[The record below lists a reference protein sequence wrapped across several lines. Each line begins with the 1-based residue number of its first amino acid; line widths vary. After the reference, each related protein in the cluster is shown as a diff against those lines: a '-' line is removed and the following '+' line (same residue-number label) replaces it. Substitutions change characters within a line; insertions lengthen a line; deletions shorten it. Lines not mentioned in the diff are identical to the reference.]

1 MNRTAITLLLLAATM
16 AFAQQEGQQS
26 KSNSALVEVALPE
39 PLTPPAPAT
48 PRINGPSVFGVRPG
62 SPFLY
67 SIPATGD
74 RPMNFAVEG
83 LPKGLLLDAS
93 TGSITGSISKAGTNA
108 VTLIARNAK
117 GEDKR
122 RFKIIVGQQIAL
134 TPPMGWNSW
143 NCWGGKV
150 SQEKVLGSAQA
161 LKAAG
166 LDRHGWNYINI
177 DDGWQ
182 GKRGGSQ
189 NAIQPNFKF
198 PEIKVLS
205 EKIHGMGLRFGIYS
219 TPWRGSYEGH
229 IGSSCDN
236 QNGLY
241 DWIESGDHN
250 ECYRIGNTGAA
261 FNQMEGGAQNEAV
274 RNKSKEGAEVMAKRK
289 SNWKFGAY
297 PFSEQDAKQWAEWGV
312 DYLKY
317 DWNPI
322 DVPHV
327 EAMAK
332 SLRATGR
339 DIVYSLSNSAP
350 FKNAADWQQ
359 LANLWRTTG
368 DINDSWKSMSG
379 IGFGKQAAW
388 APYQG
393 PGHFNDPD
401 MLVVGRVGWGNPH
414 PSHLT
419 PDEQYTHLSLWC
431 LLSAPLL
438 LGCDLEQLDPFTLSL
453 ITNDEVLSI
462 DQDELC
468 KPAICVSP
476 EGPIKI
482 YVKELAD
489 GSKAVGLFNTGE
501 TPSQITLDWGQ
512 AGLFGKQSLRDLW
525 RQKDLGT
532 FEMSHVAEVPV
543 HGVILL
549 KVTPV
554 KKG

>member
-1 MNRTAITLLLLAATM
+1 MNHTAITFFLLTAVMTS
-16 AFAQQEGQQS
+16 AQQASPQTQS
-26 KSNSALVEVALPE
+26 TTESAVAALPE
-39 PLTPPAPAT
+39 PLTPPTPST

-67 SIPATGD
+67 AIPATGE
-74 RPMNFAVEG
+74 RPMTFAAER
-83 LPKGLLLDAS
+83 LPKGLSLDAS
-93 TGSITGSISKAGTNA
+93 TGRITGKLSTPGTHA
-108 VTLIARNAK
+108 VTLIVRNAK
-117 GEDKR
+117 GEDKKS
-122 RFKIIVGQQIAL
+122 FKVIVGEQIAL

-150 SQEKVLGSAQA
+150 SQEKALRSAQA

-166 LDRHGWNYINI
+166 LDQHGWSYINI

-182 GKRGGSQ
+182 GKRGGSD
-189 NAIQPNFKF
+189 NGIQTNSKF
-198 PEIKVLS
+198 PDMKALS
-205 EKIHGMGLRFGIYS
+205 KQIHAMGLRFGIYS

-236 QNGLY
+236 ADGAY

-250 ECYRIGNTGAA
+250 EYYRIGKTGAP
-261 FNQMEGGAQNEAV
+261 FNQMAGGAQNEAL

-289 SNWKFGAY
+289 SNWKFGA
-297 PFSEQDAKQWAEWGV
+297 FSFAEKDARQWADWGV

-317 DWNPI
+317 DWHPI
-322 DVPHV
+322 DVDHTSIMGK
-327 EAMAK
+327 A
-332 SLRATGR
+332 LRSTGR
-339 DIVYSLSNSAP
+339 DIVYSLSNGADP
-350 FKNAADWQQ
+350 ANATDWAR
-359 LANLWRTTG
+359 LSNLWRTTG
-368 DINDSWKSMSG
+368 DINDSWKSMSS
-379 IGFGKQAAW
+379 IGFTKQGVW

-419 PDEQYTHLSLWC
+419 PDEQYTHVSLWC

-438 LGCDLEQLDPFTLSL
+438 LGCDLEQLDHFTLSL
-453 ITNDEVLSI
+453 ITNDEVLVI

-476 EGPIKI
+476 EGEQKV

-489 GSKAVGLFNTGE
+489 GTKAIGLFNTGE
-501 TPSQITLDWGQ
+501 SPAQVMLDWKQ
-512 AGLFGKQSLRDLW
+512 AGLSGKQTLRDLW
-525 RQKDLGT
+525 RQKNLGS
-532 FEMSHVAEVPV
+532 FEGSYSAEVPA

-549 KVTPV
+549 KVLPE

>member
-1 MNRTAITLLLLAATM
+1 MTFAA
-16 AFAQQEGQQS
+16 
-26 KSNSALVEVALPE
+26 
-39 PLTPPAPAT
+39 
-48 PRINGPSVFGVRPG
+48 
-62 SPFLY
+62 
-67 SIPATGD
+67 
-74 RPMNFAVEG
+74 EG
-83 LPKGLLLDAS
+83 LPEGLSLDVA
-93 TGSITGSISKAGTNA
+93 TGRITGKLSTQGTNA
-108 VTLIARNAK
+108 VTLIARNSK
-117 GEDKR
+117 GEDKKPFR
-122 RFKIIVGQQIAL
+122 IIVGDHIAL

-150 SQEKVLGSAQA
+150 SHEKVLSSAQA
-161 LKAAG
+161 MKASG
-166 LDRHGWNYINI
+166 LDQHGWTYINI

-182 GKRGGSQ
+182 GKRGGSI
-189 NAIQPNFKF
+189 NAIQPNSKF
-198 PEIKVLS
+198 PDMKGLAGQ
-205 EKIHGMGLRFGIYS
+205 IHDMGLRFGIYS

-236 QNGLY
+236 QNGVY

-250 ECYRIGNTGAA
+250 EYYRIGNTGAA
-261 FNQMEGGAQNEAV
+261 FNQMAGGAQNEAA
-274 RNKSKEGAEVMAKRK
+274 RNKSKEGAEIMAKRK
-289 SNWKFGAY
+289 SNWKFGTY

-332 SLRATGR
+332 ALGATGR

-388 APYQG
+388 SHYQG

-419 PDEQYTHLSLWC
+419 PDEQYTHVSLWC

-438 LGCDLEQLDPFTLSL
+438 IGCDLEHLDPFTLGL

-468 KPAICVSP
+468 KPALCVTP
-476 EGPIKI
+476 EGQLKV

-489 GSKAVGLFNTGE
+489 GTKAVGLFNTGE
-501 TPSQITLDWGQ
+501 TPAQVTLDWKQ
-512 AGLFGKQSLRDLW
+512 AGFSGKQILRDLW
-525 RQKDLGT
+525 RQKDLGA
-532 FEMSHVAEVPV
+532 FDSSYGVEVPV

-549 KVTPV
+549 KVTPE
-554 KKG
+554 KRG